1 MAAWYL
7 WVMPRRSNTAAAA
20 RPPTPRR
27 PRAAAAARPRGGDLR
42 VEDLTPLEQSLGDG
56 RVKTQAE
63 VDAALEALW
72 ARARASEEGYVAVRA
87 FDPDDP

>member
-1 MAAWYL
+1 MT
-7 WVMPRRSNTAAAA
+7 RRSNATAAV

-27 PRAAAAARPRGGDLR
+27 PRAAAGAARPRGGEVR
-42 VEDLTPLEQSLGDG
+42 VEDLSPLEQSLGDG
-56 RVKTQAE
+56 HGKTQAE

-87 FDPDDP
+87 FDPDDLDDDP

>member
-1 MAAWYL
+1 MT
-7 WVMPRRSNTAAAA
+7 RRSNAAAAA

-27 PRAAAAARPRGGDLR
+27 PRAAAATSRPLGGDLR

-56 RVKTQAE
+56 RAKTQAE

-87 FDPDDP
+87 FDPDDLDDGP

>member
-1 MAAWYL
+1 MT
-7 WVMPRRSNTAAAA
+7 RRSNTAAAA
-20 RPPTPRR
+20 RPQAPRR
-27 PRAAAAARPRGGDLR
+27 PSAATAAPRPLGGDLR

-56 RVKTQAE
+56 RAKTQAE

-87 FDPDDP
+87 FDPDDDP